1 MALDKFL
8 CFSLELLRDQISLVI
23 NVKEET
29 GPPREELNMCICVPL
44 DFS

>member
-8 CFSLELLRDQISLVI
+8 CFALKLLRDQISLVI
-23 NVKEET
+23 NVNEET
-29 GPPREELNMCICVPL
+29 GPPMEEFNMCICVPL